1 MQDFDL
7 SKLVIR
13 YYYTKDDNKEQ
24 NFWIDNAGI
33 TFNGAPY
40 YVNYTS
46 NVSYKVTD
54 QYIELSFGQ
63 EQSLADGTLTIQT
76 RMNNADWSSYVN
88 FKSAGSK
95 AYYEGQLVWT
105 E

>member
-46 NVSYKVTD
+46 NVKCKVTD
-54 QYIELSFGQ
+54 QYVELSFAG
-63 EQSLADGTLTIQT
+63 EQMLADGTLTIQT
-76 RMNNADWSSYVN
+76 RMNNSDWSSYVN
-88 FKSAGSK
+88 FKAVGWQ
-95 AYYEGQLVWT
+95 AYYEGHLVCA